1 MDILNKLFFFKSRI
15 PFRGKKDEISI
26 TIIYHHYLENKF
38 EMFVDKFVL
47 QTFISIAI
55 ISPTILPAK
64 FVLA

>member
-15 PFRGKKDEISI
+15 PFIRKKDEISI

-55 ISPTILPAK
+55 ILPAK